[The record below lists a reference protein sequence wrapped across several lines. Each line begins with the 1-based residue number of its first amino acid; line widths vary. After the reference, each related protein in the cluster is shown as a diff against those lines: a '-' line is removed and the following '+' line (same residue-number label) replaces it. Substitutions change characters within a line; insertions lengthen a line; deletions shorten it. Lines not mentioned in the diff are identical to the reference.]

1 MYMCRWGRVVA
12 KDKLIKDGIP
22 KYFKPHP
29 PIEEDHRSEIK
40 EAIIKPILE
49 NSHAKSQA
57 GQNTVSHAKSQ
68 AGQNT
73 VKLCSGMEQLSYKA
87 ADLSISAKQQKP
99 LFPHHI
105 EKEEAEVRRSPRIR
119 AKRVR
124 SVADEV
130 SVHNS

>member
-1 MYMCRWGRVVA
+1 MYVCRWGRVVA
-12 KDKLIKDGIP
+12 KDKLIKEGIP
-22 KYFKPHP
+22 KYFKPRP

-40 EAIIKPILE
+40 EKIIKPILE
-49 NSHAKSQA
+49 N
-57 GQNTVSHAKSQ
+57 SHAKSQ